1 MAIIRSPE
9 VLKNLLTWWLKF
21 VLAVMLFEIIQFN
34 EAVDLGKYF
43 YNIFGFIFSKGKVL
57 FYKNLSVFRNFSK
70 VEIIKNLRKI
80 FYADASTSFFK

>member
-34 EAVDLGKYF
+34 EAVDLGKYY
-43 YNIFGFIFSKGKVL
+43 YNIVFFIERTKK
-57 FYKNLSVFRNFSK
+57 KK
-70 VEIIKNLRKI
+70 
-80 FYADASTSFFK
+80 TS

>member
-43 YNIFGFIFSKGKVL
+43 DNIFFLFVIFSKRKVL
-57 FYKNLSVFRNFSK
+57 H
-70 VEIIKNLRKI
+70 
-80 FYADASTSFFK
+80 